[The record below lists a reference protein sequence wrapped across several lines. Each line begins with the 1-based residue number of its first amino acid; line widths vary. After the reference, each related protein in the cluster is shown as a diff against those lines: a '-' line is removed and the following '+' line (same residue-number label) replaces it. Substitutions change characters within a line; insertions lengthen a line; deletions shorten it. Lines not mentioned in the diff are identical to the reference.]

1 MRILIVRQ
9 PAGNIDGIPLAPY
22 QLGQSYDLPPI
33 LANYLVAQGFGVFD
47 ESQGESASSESA
59 TRQRPQRR

>member
-1 MRILIVRQ
+1 VRVLIVRQ
-9 PAGNIDGIPLAPY
+9 PVGNIDGIPLAPY
-22 QLGQSYDLPPI
+22 KLGQSYDLPPI

-47 ESQGESASSESA
+47 EPQGESAGSDSA